1 METLNDKIHGALE
14 KQLLWEIHRFNYQEK
29 RKGIK
34 YKLCIH
40 LKRLKDSSSINK
52 KNKGISIKNREQK
65 EMKNKMFKLRIS
77 FVKID
82 RKISLQF

>member
-14 KQLLWEIHRFNYQEK
+14 KQLLWEIHRFDYQEK

-40 LKRLKDSSSINK
+40 LKRLKGSSSINK
-52 KNKGISIKNREQK
+52 NNKGISIKEIREQE

-77 FVKID
+77 FC
-82 RKISLQF
+82 